1 MSSRLRKKKL
11 TLVMEAIQEISNENS
26 PESAPLALALF
37 DSQARA
43 LKDHFFSE
51 EFQAGSY

>member
-1 MSSRLRKKKL
+1 
-11 TLVMEAIQEISNENS
+11 MEAIQEISNENS